1 MRNGLNA
8 YLDASALVPIFLNDP
23 FSARMEAYLRKHT
36 PSLYVS
42 DFAAAEF
49 VSALGL
55 RIRLR
60 QLKTAE
66 AQDALFDFDTWQ
78 SAAASLIGVVTQDI
92 RSADRI
98 LRRFDLGLR
107 TPDALHIAV
116 AQRLRCDLVS
126 FDDRMIAAARTLGLS
141 VAGA

>member
-1 MRNGLNA
+1 MNA

-23 FSARMEAYLRKHT
+23 FSARIEAYLRTHT
-36 PSLYVS
+36 PGLYVS
-42 DFAAAEF
+42 DFTAAEF

-60 QLKTAE
+60 QLTTKE
-66 AQDALFDFDTWQ
+66 AQDALLDCDTWQ
-78 SAAASLIGVVTQDI
+78 SATARMIGVTTQDV
-92 RSADRI
+92 RFADRI

-116 AQRLRCDLVS
+116 AQRLRCELIS
-126 FDDRMIAAARTLGLS
+126 FDDRMIAAARILGLS
-141 VAGA
+141 IAGA